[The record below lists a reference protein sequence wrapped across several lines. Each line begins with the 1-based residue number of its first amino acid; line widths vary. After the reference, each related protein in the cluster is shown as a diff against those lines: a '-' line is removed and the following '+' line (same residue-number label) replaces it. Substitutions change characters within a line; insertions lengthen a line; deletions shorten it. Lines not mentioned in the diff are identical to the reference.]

1 MLSLIALVLAVAF
14 VVAVLRLRGSRPLP
28 PADPSEV
35 RRLAKEGSVIQAVA
49 MYRRMTGMGLYDAKQ
64 AIDRFRETGELEF
77 PAPAAAPSG
86 EGDEDV
92 VELVRNH
99 QMVEAVKL
107 YRERHGV
114 DLLAAKDAVDKLAG
128 PGPR

>member
-1 MLSLIALVLAVAF
+1 MLALIALVLAAAGLIA
-14 VVAVLRLRGSRPLP
+14 VVRLRRSRPLP

-35 RRLAKEGSVIQAVA
+35 RRLAQEGSTIQAVA
-49 MYRRMTGMGLYDAKQ
+49 MYRRLTGLGLYDAKQ
-64 AIDRFRETGELEF
+64 AIDRFKQTGELEF
-77 PAPAAAPSG
+77 PAPAPAPSG

-99 QMVEAVKL
+99 QIVEAIKL

-114 DLLAAKDAVDKLAG
+114 DLLAAKNAVDKLAG
-128 PGPR
+128 R